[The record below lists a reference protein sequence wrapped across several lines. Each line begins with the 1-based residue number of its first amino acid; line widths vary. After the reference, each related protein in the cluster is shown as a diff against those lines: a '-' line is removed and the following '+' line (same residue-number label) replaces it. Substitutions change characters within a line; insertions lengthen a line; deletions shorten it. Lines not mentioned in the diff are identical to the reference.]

1 MQLVSL
7 APYQLPHT
15 IGILAP
21 LDRQIISTRSFSSPP
36 HNLHTHTGI
45 RISTDAAGRI
55 VVQWRDIDDTIHI
68 DKTLETAWLGP
79 RPPILSTYLA
89 CIHPSS
95 SLSRPPLYLSSSLSR
110 TEAERQPRNSG
121 TRRPIPM
128 DRYFFSIGETRRIL
142 EEGGGREGERVER
155 LDRSPNA
162 VNSSLNCHR
171 LSIPYRGRFFFSASV
186 AKCLDTRFEIEAC
199 FFLFPFS
206 SSMGEREFFEKFWGI
221 FLILLPCFF
230 SNEWMTRRSWFL
242 HTSIFSFFLF
252 FFKGSRRGFGSRWK
266 FLIFLYTRVF

>member
-1 MQLVSL
+1 
-7 APYQLPHT
+7 
-15 IGILAP
+15 
-21 LDRQIISTRSFSSPP
+21 
-36 HNLHTHTGI
+36 
-45 RISTDAAGRI
+45 
-55 VVQWRDIDDTIHI
+55 
-68 DKTLETAWLGP
+68 
-79 RPPILSTYLA
+79 
-89 CIHPSS
+89 
-95 SLSRPPLYLSSSLSR
+95 
-110 TEAERQPRNSG
+110 
-121 TRRPIPM
+121 M

-142 EEGGGREGERVER
+142 EEGGGRERGRVER

-252 FFKGSRRGFGSRWK
+252 FFLEGVEEVLDLDERNFWSFCIHVYSKVIVC
-266 FLIFLYTRVF
+266 FLIERKVGLITKNYLITSTINPSVIECNFFF